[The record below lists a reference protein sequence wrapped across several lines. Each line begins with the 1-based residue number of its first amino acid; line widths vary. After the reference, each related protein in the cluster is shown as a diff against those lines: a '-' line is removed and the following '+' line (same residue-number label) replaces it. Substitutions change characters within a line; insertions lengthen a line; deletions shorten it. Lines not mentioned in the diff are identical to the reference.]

1 MMGGGSRERATV
13 RPGYWF
19 RPKRFGFGAT
29 PVTWQGWVATLV
41 FGGIAGL
48 IAHQAAQRDR
58 LWLVLLVPLVVAF
71 LWLVAVKTDGG
82 WRFRWGGD
90 D

>member
-1 MMGGGSRERATV
+1 MIGNAFRV

-19 RPKRFGFGAT
+19 RPKKFGFGAV

-41 FGGIAGL
+41 FGALVGL
-48 IAHQAAQRDR
+48 LVNFATHRDR
-58 LWLVLLVPLVVAF
+58 MWLVLLVPLVVAF
-71 LWLVAVKTDGG
+71 LWLLAIKTDGE

-90 D
+90 Q